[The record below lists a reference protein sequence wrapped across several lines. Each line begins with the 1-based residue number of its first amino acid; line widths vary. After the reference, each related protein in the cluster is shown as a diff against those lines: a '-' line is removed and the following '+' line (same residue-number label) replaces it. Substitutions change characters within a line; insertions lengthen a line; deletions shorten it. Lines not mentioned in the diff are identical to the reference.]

1 MIKTFPII
9 LVISAV
15 LHPAFMNYAT
25 AQNISKHCNI
35 WYFNQYCGID
45 FNSGNAVAINNSAMA
60 TDEGSTSICDTNG
73 VLLFYTN
80 GISVYNA
87 SHQIMYNGTGLK
99 GAYSTSQS
107 CIAMQQPGSYHI
119 WYLITVAEVSVP
131 DGTNYSIIDMS
142 LQGGLG
148 EVVTKNIPMVAP
160 TSEKLTATLQANG
173 IDYWIL
179 VHGDGNNTF
188 YAFPLTSA
196 GVGAPIISNAGSASG
211 LWTVGCM
218 KFSPNGNRIAEA
230 QNNLNAFQVFNFNK
244 TTGDVTYDFTLPCGS
259 GFGSYGVEWSRD
271 SKHLFIGNVNY
282 NPGQVYEADMSPG
295 DSTSIIASLM
305 LVVNTASDILGS
317 LQLAPDG
324 KIYLSRWGVYYL
336 GVINEPDSFGVAV
349 NYVSDGFS
357 TSPNVNHLGLPNY
370 VTSYYSDS
378 IFQPASL
385 PSFAASSTELC
396 EKFCIDFYD
405 SSLNNPTAWQWTFEG
420 GSPSGSSLE
429 NPMGICYGAP
439 GVYDVTLVVTNAN
452 GMDTLTLPDYITVNA
467 TPPFPVITQAGYT
480 LTSSPATTY
489 QWQLN
494 SYDITGATN
503 PSYTVSQSG
512 FYSVVIGD
520 ANGCS
525 NSASINILISG
536 IDALDETRI
545 FISPNPSNGI
555 FTIEWVNGSLTGNFS
570 INIFNAIGENIYTSP
585 HLIQAGTGKGSGQHS
600 LKSEI
605 ELGEITGGIYF
616 VEIKT
621 KSSIVRKKIIIDR

>member
-1 MIKTFPII
+1 MIKTFPLN
-9 LVISAV
+9 LVIFAF
-15 LHPAFMNYAT
+15 LHPLFMNHAT

-35 WYFNQYCGID
+35 WYFNQNCGID
-45 FNSGNAVAINNSAMA
+45 FNSGSAVAVNNSAMA
-60 TDEGSTSICDTNG
+60 TDEGCTSICDTNG

-80 GISVYNA
+80 GITVYNA

-107 CIAMQQPGSYHI
+107 CIAMQLPGSYNI

-148 EVVTKNIPMVAP
+148 EVVTKNVNMVAP

-188 YAFPLTSA
+188 YSFPLTSA
-196 GVGAPIISNAGSASG
+196 GVGAPIISLAGSASG

-218 KFSPNGNRIAEA
+218 KFSPDGNRIAEA
-230 QNNLNAFQVFNFNK
+230 QNNLNAFQIFNFDK

-259 GFGSYGVEWSRD
+259 GFGSYGVEWSRN

-282 NPGQVYEADMSPG
+282 YPGQVFEADLSPG
-295 DSTSIIASLM
+295 DSTSIIASLT
-305 LVVNTASDILGS
+305 LVVNTATDILGS
-317 LQLAPDG
+317 LQMAPDG

-349 NYVSDGFS
+349 NYVSDGFN
-357 TSPNVNHLGLPNY
+357 TSPNINHLGLPNY
-370 VTSYYSDS
+370 VTSYYTDS
-378 IFQPASL
+378 IFQPASS
-385 PSFAASSTELC
+385 PSFAASSTQLC

-420 GSPSGSSLE
+420 GSPSGSSQE
-429 NPMGICYGAP
+429 NPMGICYAAP

-452 GMDTLTLPDYITVNA
+452 GIDTLTLPDYITVNA
-467 TPPFPVITQAGYT
+467 TPATPVIT
-480 LTSSPATTY
+480 LTGNVLSSSLADGY

-494 SYDITGATN
+494 TVDIPGATN
-503 PSYTVSQSG
+503 QTYTVIQSG
-512 FYSVVIGD
+512 LYTVVISD
-520 ANGCS
+520 LNSCN
-525 NSASINILISG
+525 NSASTTVTLTGITSIADPIISVY
-536 IDALDETRI
+536 
-545 FISPNPSNGI
+545 PNPSNGVFI
-555 FTIEWVNGSLTGNFS
+555 LELRGMPSDKIMIRLINVLGAEVYATISSLPASGKQS
-570 INIFNAIGENIYTSP
+570 IDVSNLA
-585 HLIQAGTGKGSGQHS
+585 AGTYM
-600 LKSEI
+600 LEI
-605 ELGEITGGIYF
+605 AVENYQLVKKVLIY
-616 VEIKT
+616 
-621 KSSIVRKKIIIDR
+621 